1 MKRLT
6 RFVCFALVAAMLLAT
21 PAHAAFPQDAR
32 ASHYFV
38 SSSVYLDTV
47 SGNTFDVCFAVTATG
62 IMDELGASVII
73 IQRRASESDPWQP
86 VSYYYPSSYPQMIDY
101 GQGTHAASVRFYG
114 SAGYEYRA
122 YVELYAKN
130 SRGEGYMP
138 AYAY

>member
-6 RFVCFALVAAMLLAT
+6 RFVCFALIAAMLLAT
-21 PAHAAFPQDAR
+21 PAHAAFPQNAR
-32 ASHYFV
+32 ASQYFV

-47 SGNTFDVCFAVTATG
+47 SGNTFDVCFRVTATG

-73 IQRRASESDPWQP
+73 IQRRASESDPWKP

-122 YVELYAKN
+122 FVELYAKD
-130 SRGEGYMP
+130 SSGEGYMP